1 MLAAK
6 PFDFRFAFR
15 VPAGHGDLPARL
27 KDLVFLEQ
35 LLDSDFTAQALSFSD
50 PRYGYI
56 GGFRMIDEA
65 LLQNLEREPFFKL
78 HSRSTQNGSDRSCG
92 SPLLSDHFTEVS
104 LSNP

>member
-1 MLAAK
+1 VAK

-15 VPAGHGDLPARL
+15 ALAGNGHLPARL
-27 KDLVFLEQ
+27 KDRVFLEQ
-35 LLDSDFTAQALSFSD
+35 LLDPDFTTQALSLSD

-56 GGFRMIDEA
+56 RGFRMADEA

-92 SPLLSDHFTEVS
+92 SPLLSNHFTEVS